1 MTHAQDW
8 DIEKYKCEHE
18 PKHHWQLKKKF
29 MEFHKDRFPEN
40 ELVSLHPMFS
50 DNIHNDRIRRR
61 KSRLKEAATWK

>member
-50 DNIHNDRIRRR
+50 DSILD
-61 KSRLKEAATWK
+61 

>member
-40 ELVSLHPMFS
+40 ELVSLHLMFS
-50 DNIHNDRIRRR
+50 DNILDWGCADI
-61 KSRLKEAATWK
+61 KF